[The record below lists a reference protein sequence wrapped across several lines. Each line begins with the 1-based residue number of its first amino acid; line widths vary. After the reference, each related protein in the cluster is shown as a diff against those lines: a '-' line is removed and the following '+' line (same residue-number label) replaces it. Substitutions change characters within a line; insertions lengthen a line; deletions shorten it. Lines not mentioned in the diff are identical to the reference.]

1 MTTSASADATASQR
15 DELKRVVKSSKSWL
29 TRTKYFQ
36 RAIDAAFEQI
46 DVDKS
51 GDVTLEELYAG
62 LLLIHLKM
70 AAYVGAPAC
79 KVNNT
84 CVQKPVC
91 MLLHV
96 LSFVRVACKFAFPR
110 LMEVRLV

>member
-1 MTTSASADATASQR
+1 MTTSSSVDATAASDATAR
-15 DELKRVVKSSKSWL
+15 DELKRVLKSSKSWL
-29 TRTKYFQ
+29 TRTKFFQ
-36 RAIDAAFEQI
+36 RLIDTAFEQI

-70 AAYVGAPAC
+70 ATYVGSPAC

-84 CVQKPVC
+84 CAQRI
-91 MLLHV
+91 
-96 LSFVRVACKFAFPR
+96 LSV
-110 LMEVRLV
+110 

>member
-1 MTTSASADATASQR
+1 MTTSASADATASAR
-15 DELKRVVKSSKSWL
+15 DELKRVQKSSKSWL

-51 GDVTLEELYAG
+51 GDVTLEELHAG

-79 KVNNT
+79 KVNNM
-84 CVQKPVC
+84 CVQRVLFVC
-91 MLLHV
+91 CCIFCLLSVSHV
-96 LSFVRVACKFAFPR
+96 NLHFRA
-110 LMEVRLV
+110 